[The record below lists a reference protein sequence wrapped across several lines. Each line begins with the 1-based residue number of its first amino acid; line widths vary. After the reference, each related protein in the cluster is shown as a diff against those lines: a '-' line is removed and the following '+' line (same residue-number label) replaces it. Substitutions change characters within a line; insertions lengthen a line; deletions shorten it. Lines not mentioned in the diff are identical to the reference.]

1 MKLNQSKLFKKL
13 ILGAIALVAA
23 CILPYLTKTDYTVQ
37 IFVIMLLYA
46 TWATAWNIIGGYAG
60 QLALGNG
67 LYIGIGAYVTA
78 VCFKY
83 LNISPWLGMFIAGLI
98 SGLLST
104 IVSFPCFKLH
114 GIYYAL
120 STACMLQVGRTIL
133 IEESVIFGFKTGAA
147 MGIKLPWYGNF
158 IDMQFDAKVG
168 YYYVALGLLLFCL
181 LISYLIQ
188 KSKMGYYLQAINT
201 NQMAA
206 SSLGVNVMMY
216 KLYAQFISSFLTA
229 MGGGVYCMLLQFV
242 EPNTVLA
249 YQLSTTIVLLVV
261 VGGRGTLIGPVVGAF
276 MMVPIDQVLRAKL
289 GGSIAGLSTVIY
301 GVVLMLVVMFL
312 PEGVWAYLARFFR
325 RIGVKLGGK
334 PRKEAESNE

>member
-1 MKLNQSKLFKKL
+1 MKNLKKVLLAL
-13 ILGAIALVAA
+13 ILAAAAIY
-23 CILPYLTKTDYTVQ
+23 LPNLASTDYVVQ
-37 IFVIMLLYA
+37 IFVVMLLYA

-83 LNISPWLGMFIAGLI
+83 LNMSPWLGMMVAGLI
-98 SGLLST
+98 AGVLST
-104 IVSFPCFKLH
+104 IISFPCFKLH

-120 STACMLQVGRTIL
+120 STACFLQVGRMIL
-133 IEESVIFGFKTGAA
+133 IEEDTILGFKTGAA
-147 MGIKLPWYGNF
+147 IGMKLPWYGTF
-158 IDMQFDAKVG
+158 IDMQFASKSG
-168 YYYVALGLLLFCL
+168 YYYVALGLLAFCL
-181 LISYLIQ
+181 LVSWFIT
-188 KSKMGYYLQAINT
+188 KSRMGYYLQAINT

-206 SSLGVNVMMY
+206 SSLGVNVMKY
-216 KLYAQFISSFLTA
+216 KLYAQFITSFLTA

-261 VGGRGTLIGPVVGAF
+261 VGGRGTLWGPVVGAF

-301 GVVLMLVVMFL
+301 GVILMLVVMFL
-312 PEGVWAYLARFFR
+312 PEGVWAYIARFF
-325 RIGVKLGGK
+325 KSLGKKSDGSGK
-334 PRKEAESNE
+334 EKKEAPAK